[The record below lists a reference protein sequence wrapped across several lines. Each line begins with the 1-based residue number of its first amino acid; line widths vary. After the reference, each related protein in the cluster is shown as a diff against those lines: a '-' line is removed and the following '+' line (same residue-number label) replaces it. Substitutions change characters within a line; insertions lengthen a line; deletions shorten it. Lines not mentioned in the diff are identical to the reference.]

1 MREQHL
7 TNPRQLALDLMN
19 RVEETDSYINLLLP
33 KLLAREDHITD
44 ADRGLVQELS
54 YGTLRWK
61 GQYEAFIDVLTPG
74 KTLSKQ
80 LRICLGLGMHQLFRM
95 RIPVHAAIHESVEL
109 VKKFEPKA
117 AGLAN
122 AVLRNAERAGF
133 DSLLKQSLATKA
145 GLDELAIR
153 YSHPSWVVG
162 ALKSALELDG
172 KGAELESLLESN
184 NETPL
189 VHLAALPG
197 VLGKDEI
204 DAEAYLESLSLERG
218 LASPIGFIV
227 KGNPEPLLKHPGV
240 KVQDQGSQLV
250 ALALLAV
257 GNKGGKWLDMC
268 SGPGGK
274 AALIDA
280 DISHFGGS
288 LDCFEPIPRR
298 AEMVRQAVG
307 PNSNAKVF
315 VDYGQNAKLN
325 YYDAV
330 LLDAPCSGL
339 GSVRRKPESRWR
351 KKPEQLPELIKLQQ
365 ELLEAAIN
373 SLKAGGVVLYSTC
386 SPLIPET
393 NSQIKMA
400 LEKHPQ
406 MSLENSNQLLNLL
419 NPNLH
424 LAEKRKTTQL
434 WTQTHG
440 TDAMFIAIL
449 RKA

>member
-1 MREQHL
+1 
-7 TNPRQLALDLMN
+7 MN

-74 KTLSKQ
+74 KTLSNP
-80 LRICLGLGMHQLFRM
+80 LRLCLGIGMHQLFRM
-95 RIPVHAAIHESVEL
+95 RIPAHAAIHESVEL

-133 DSLLKQSLATKA
+133 DSLLKQSLLNKTS
-145 GLDELAIR
+145 LDELAIR

-162 ALKSALELDG
+162 ALKSALELDE
-172 KGAELESLLESN
+172 KGSELETLLESN

-197 VLGKDEI
+197 T
-204 DAEAYLESLSLERG
+204 DAEEYLESLELERG
-218 LASPIGFIV
+218 AASPIGFIV
-227 KGNPEPLLKHPGV
+227 RGNPEPLLRHPGV

-257 GNKGGKWLDMC
+257 GNKDGKWLDMC

-280 DISHFGGS
+280 DISYFGGS

-298 AEMVRQAVG
+298 AEMVRQALG
-307 PNSNAKVF
+307 PNTKAKVF
-315 VDYGQNAKLN
+315 IDYGQNAKLN
-325 YYDAV
+325 HYDAV

-351 KKPEQLPELIKLQQ
+351 KKPEQLPELIRLQQ
-365 ELLEAAIN
+365 ELLEAAIQ
-373 SLKAGGVVLYSTC
+373 SLRPGGVVLYSTC
-386 SPLIPET
+386 SPLVPET
-393 NSQIKMA
+393 NSQIKTV
-400 LEKHPQ
+400 LDNHPE
-406 MSLENSNQLLNLL
+406 MSLENSNRLLNLL
-419 NPNLH
+419 NPSLQ
-424 LAEKRKTTQL
+424 LGEKRKTTQL

>member
-1 MREQHL
+1 
-7 TNPRQLALDLMN
+7 MN

-74 KTLSKQ
+74 KTLSKP
-80 LRICLGLGMHQLFRM
+80 LRLCLGLGMHQLFRM
-95 RIPVHAAIHESVEL
+95 RIPPHAAIHESVEL

-172 KGAELESLLESN
+172 KGAELEGLLESN

-197 VLGKDEI
+197 VMGPNETSAAD
-204 DAEAYLESLSLERG
+204 YLESLNLERG
-218 LASPIGFIV
+218 LASPIGFIAR
-227 KGNPEPLLKHPGV
+227 GNPEPLLEHPGV

-257 GNKGGKWLDMC
+257 GNKDGKWLDMC

-280 DISHFGGS
+280 DISYFGGS
-288 LDCFEPIPRR
+288 LDCFEPMPRR
-298 AEMVRQAVG
+298 AEMVRQALG
-307 PNSNAKVF
+307 PNSKAKVF
-315 VDYGQNAKLN
+315 VEYGQNAKLN
-325 YYDAV
+325 HYDAV

-351 KKPEQLPELIKLQQ
+351 KKPEQLPELIRLQQ

-373 SLKAGGVVLYSTC
+373 SLKSGGVVLYSTC

-406 MSLENSNQLLNLL
+406 MSLENSNQLLNSL
-419 NPNLH
+419 NPNLQ
-424 LAEKRKTTQL
+424 LGEKRKTTQL

>member
-1 MREQHL
+1 M

-74 KTLSKQ
+74 KTLSNP
-80 LRICLGLGMHQLFRM
+80 LRLCLGIGMHQLFRM
-95 RIPVHAAIHESVEL
+95 RIPAHAAIHESVEL

-133 DSLLKQSLATKA
+133 DSLLKQSLLNKTS
-145 GLDELAIR
+145 LDELAIR

-162 ALKSALELDG
+162 ALKSALELDE
-172 KGAELESLLESN
+172 KGSELETLLESN

-197 VLGKDEI
+197 T
-204 DAEAYLESLSLERG
+204 DAEEYLESLELERG
-218 LASPIGFIV
+218 AASPIGFIV
-227 KGNPEPLLKHPGV
+227 RGNPEPLLRHPGV

-257 GNKGGKWLDMC
+257 GNKDGKWLDMC

-280 DISHFGGS
+280 DISYFGGS

-298 AEMVRQAVG
+298 AEMVRQALG
-307 PNSNAKVF
+307 PNTKAKVF
-315 VDYGQNAKLN
+315 IDYGQNAKLN
-325 YYDAV
+325 HYDAV

-351 KKPEQLPELIKLQQ
+351 KKPEQLPELIRLQQ
-365 ELLEAAIN
+365 ELLEAAIQ
-373 SLKAGGVVLYSTC
+373 SLRPGGVVLYSTC
-386 SPLIPET
+386 SPLVPET
-393 NSQIKMA
+393 NSQIKTV
-400 LEKHPQ
+400 LDNHPE
-406 MSLENSNQLLNLL
+406 MSLENSNRLLNLL
-419 NPNLH
+419 NPSLQ
-424 LAEKRKTTQL
+424 LGEKRKTTQL

>member
-1 MREQHL
+1 M

-74 KTLSKQ
+74 KTLSKP
-80 LRICLGLGMHQLFRM
+80 LRLCLGLGMHQLFRM
-95 RIPVHAAIHESVEL
+95 RIPPHAAIHESVEL

-172 KGAELESLLESN
+172 KGAELEGLLESN

-197 VLGKDEI
+197 VIGPNETSAAD
-204 DAEAYLESLSLERG
+204 YLESLNLERG
-218 LASPIGFIV
+218 LASPIGFIAR
-227 KGNPEPLLKHPGV
+227 GNPEPLLEHPGV

-257 GNKGGKWLDMC
+257 GNKDGQWLDMC

-280 DISHFGGS
+280 DISYFGGS

-298 AEMVRQAVG
+298 AEMVRQALG
-307 PNSNAKVF
+307 PNSKAKVF
-315 VDYGQNAKLN
+315 VEYGQNAKLN
-325 YYDAV
+325 HYDAV

-351 KKPEQLPELIKLQQ
+351 KKPEQLPELIRLQQ

-373 SLKAGGVVLYSTC
+373 SLKSGGVVLYSTC

-393 NSQIKMA
+393 NSQIKKA

-406 MSLENSNQLLNLL
+406 MSLENSNQLLNSL
-419 NPNLH
+419 NPNLQ
-424 LAEKRKTTQL
+424 LGEKRKTTQL

>member
-1 MREQHL
+1 M
-7 TNPRQLALDLMN
+7 TNPRQLALDLLN

-33 KLLAREDHITD
+33 KVLNREVDISD

-61 GQYEAFIDVLTPG
+61 GQYDSFINVLTPG
-74 KTLSKQ
+74 KTLSNQ
-80 LRICLGLGMHQLFRM
+80 LRLCLQLGMHQLFRM
-95 RIPVHAAIHESVEL
+95 RIPAHAAIHESVEL

-133 DSLLKQSLATKA
+133 DSLLKQALGNTA
-145 GLDELAIR
+145 GLENMAIR
-153 YSHPSWVVG
+153 FSHPAWIIG

-172 KGAELESLLESN
+172 KVDQLEQLLTVN
-184 NETPL
+184 NETPV

-197 VLGKDEI
+197 T
-204 DAEAYLESLSLERG
+204 DAEQYLEEQELDRG
-218 LASPIGFIV
+218 EASPIGFIIR
-227 KGNPEPLLKHPGV
+227 GNPEPLLKHPGV

-250 ALALLAV
+250 ALALLEV
-257 GNKGGKWLDMC
+257 GDKSGRWLDMC

-274 AALIDA
+274 AAVLEA
-280 DISHFGGS
+280 GISSSGGS
-288 LDCFEPIPRR
+288 LDCLEPIPRR
-298 AEMVRQAVG
+298 AELVRQALG
-307 PNSNAKVF
+307 PNSKAKVI
-315 VDYGQNAKLN
+315 VGYGQSAKPN
-325 YYDAV
+325 HYDAV

-351 KKPEQLPELIKLQQ
+351 KKPEQLSELTKLQQ
-365 ELLEAAIN
+365 ELLDSAI
-373 SLKAGGVVLYSTC
+373 KAVKPGGVVLYSTC

-393 NSQIKMA
+393 NSQIKLA
-400 LEKHPQ
+400 LEKHPEV
-406 MSLENSNQLLNLL
+406 SLENANSVLN
-419 NPNLH
+419 NLSAN
-424 LAEKRKTTQL
+424 LKLGEKRRTAQL

-449 RKA
+449 RKG